1 MSNKR
6 PNKEATLRIPESLRK
21 VKNIIGVFS
30 AKGGVGKSEISLNL
44 SLSLAKK
51 GYSVGLLDADIYGP
65 SQPILFKASKE
76 IIDVKDMHLLSP
88 LEKRGVKFVSMGL
101 IARDQKPVMWRGPMV
116 SGAVMQLMAQTDW
129 QELDYLVIDTP
140 PGTGDVQLTLLQRL
154 PLEAAIV
161 ITTPQD
167 VSISDTQKGIE
178 MIKRLEL
185 PILGL
190 IENMSF
196 FKPEKSKEKYYIFG
210 KGGGKRLSKEYKME
224 LLSEI
229 PLVEKTES
237 IILYDLKIYKKVFD
251 SLAEKVVINMET
263 IKKAITQAIPQKTDV

>member
-6 PNKEATLRIPESLRK
+6 PNKETTVRIPETLRK

-44 SLSLAKK
+44 ALSLATE
-51 GYSVGLLDADIYGP
+51 GYRVGLLDADIHGP
-65 SQPILFKASKE
+65 SQPVLFEASKE
-76 IIDVKDMHLLSP
+76 VIDVKDKLLLSP
-88 LEKRGVKFVSMGL
+88 LEKRGVKFISMGL

-129 QELDYLVIDTP
+129 QELDYLIIDTP
-140 PGTGDVQLTLLQRL
+140 PGTGDAQLTLLQRL
-154 PLEAAIV
+154 PLNAAIIV
-161 ITTPQD
+161 TTPQD
-167 VSISDTQKGIE
+167 VSISDTKKGIE

-196 FKPEKSKEKYYIFG
+196 FEPEKAKKKYYIFG
-210 KGGGKRLSKEYKME
+210 KGGGKNLSKEYAME

-229 PLVEKTES
+229 PLVEKKEF
-237 IILYDLKIYKKVFD
+237 IILYDLEIYKKVFD
-251 SLAEKVVINMET
+251 SLAKKVVKNM
-263 IKKAITQAIPQKTDV
+263 KAIRKTVTQVIPQKQDE

>member
-6 PNKEATLRIPESLRK
+6 PNKESTIRIPETLRK

-44 SLSLAKK
+44 ALSLVTE
-51 GYSVGLLDADIYGP
+51 GYKVGLLDADIHGP
-65 SQPILFKASKE
+65 SQPVLFEASEE
-76 IIDVKDMHLLSP
+76 IIDVKDKLLLSP
-88 LEKRGVKFVSMGL
+88 LEKRGVKFISMGL

-129 QELDYLVIDTP
+129 QELDYLIIDTP
-140 PGTGDVQLTLLQRL
+140 PGTGDAQLTLLQRL
-154 PLEAAIV
+154 PLNAAIIV
-161 ITTPQD
+161 TTPQD
-167 VSISDTQKGIE
+167 VSISDTKKGIE

-196 FKPEKSKEKYYIFG
+196 FKPEKSKKKYYIFG
-210 KGGGKRLSKEYKME
+210 KGGGKNLSKEYEMD

-229 PLVEKTES
+229 PLLEKKEF
-237 IILYDLKIYKKVFD
+237 IILYDLDIYKKIFD
-251 SLAEKVVINMET
+251 SIAKKVVKNMEV
-263 IKKAITQAIPQKTDV
+263 IKKTVTQVIPQKKDE